1 MPIQFSVA
9 STATISTLDVLLSFL
24 RKYVDHF
31 IISGT
36 DHNQQLLDNAAMV
49 EPFFSSISSPSR
61 PRRKQK
67 INREQNVSSS
77 NSFNSRSRPEASV
90 FPMPQQQLPPS
101 SEPPSQQQPIAPPT
115 SQHSQPL
122 QSEVQPMIHQRQ
134 QVLNP
139 VVTSIKRSIYTHVN
153 ELIAQN
159 EERPEQ
165 LARIYH
171 NLQNCMNPPE
181 MMANLNHSSASG
193 NNRRPW
199 ESMYQNVEDD
209 DEDDNDEDDEN
220 NVSSTSLF
228 KNGTSIKTFNAAV
241 LASSSNSAP
250 SDNRLALL
258 AASSA
263 AEVNSSG
270 ESSLVQEEDQQPH
283 RFPLF
288 NYEVCINLMRYFVY
302 DMDYVLTNRF
312 CLF

>member
-1 MPIQFSVA
+1 
-9 STATISTLDVLLSFL
+9 
-24 RKYVDHF
+24 
-31 IISGT
+31 
-36 DHNQQLLDNAAMV
+36 
-49 EPFFSSISSPSR
+49 
-61 PRRKQK
+61 
-67 INREQNVSSS
+67 
-77 NSFNSRSRPEASV
+77 
-90 FPMPQQQLPPS
+90 MPQQQLPPS

-122 QSEVQPMIHQRQ
+122 QSEVQPIIHQRQ